1 MCTCWEPEMAGWG
14 GQRRRRRTSFW
25 KTGVTVQRHRERR
38 RGPRAEEKRPHV
50 WGHKLLRKGSSGEAR
65 GDPRDHGTAREGW
78 DTGPAET
85 PSAEIRR
92 VETVRAQ

>member
-1 MCTCWEPEMAGWG
+1 MG
-14 GQRRRRRTSFW
+14 GTEKEEEDIFLEN
-25 KTGVTVQRHRERR
+25 GR
-38 RGPRAEEKRPHV
+38 RGAKAQREEKRPQSRGERPHV

-65 GDPRDHGTAREGW
+65 GDPRGHGTARQGW